1 MGVARVFKGNRIARE
16 LGPKAAKSP
25 GDPTGFGTAPPIQGV
40 VMQALMN
47 AEDPQN
53 LPLALTLTLHSGY
66 LQNTIRPRGWVP
78 EH

>member
-1 MGVARVFKGNRIARE
+1 
-16 LGPKAAKSP
+16 
-25 GDPTGFGTAPPIQGV
+25 
-40 VMQALMN
+40 MQALMN